1 MPLILRVKE
10 KIFYGWVMVVTC
22 LIVASTLWGIRF
34 SFGVFFK
41 SIGGEFGLDRTVT
54 SSLLSAYYLLCAV
67 FAVVGGWAVDKY
79 GPRIIFLL
87 MGLVTGLGLLLTSQA
102 NSLWQLF
109 LSYSLLLGI
118 ATGPSY
124 TAILSTVS
132 RWFEKKR
139 GLALGTVFS
148 GVALGTLVVAPFGAY
163 LISNLGWRMAYIV
176 LGLIAWLVVISLS
189 RVVRRDPSEVGA
201 LPDGRRLTSGRAEVA
216 INEKRLQPTDFSL
229 LQAFRTRSFWLLFVM
244 WVLLAF
250 CQTLVL
256 THVVP
261 HAIDMGVAAM
271 PAATI
276 LSVIGGCNI
285 VSGMLTGRVSDIVGR
300 KIPGIVCSLLLAGA
314 LVGLIWADELWM
326 LYLVAVVFGIAWG
339 GFGATTTALSADIF
353 GGRNLGVIMGALN
366 MAWCIGAAIGPFVGG
381 LVFDVSNSYS
391 MAFAIGAAI
400 MLVTA
405 LLMALTRREANA
417 GIE

>member
-1 MPLILRVKE
+1 
-10 KIFYGWVMVVTC
+10 MVVAC

-41 SIGGEFGLDRTVT
+41 SLESEFDLTRATT
-54 SSLLSAYYLLCAV
+54 SSLFSAYMLFCAI
-67 FAVVGGWAVDKY
+67 FAILGGWAVDRY
-79 GPRIIFLL
+79 GPRIIVLL
-87 MGLVTGLGLLLTSQA
+87 LGLFTGFSLLLASQT

-118 ATGPSY
+118 GTGPSY
-124 TAILSTVS
+124 TALLSTVS

-139 GLALGTVFS
+139 GFALGIVFS
-148 GVALGTLVVAPFGAY
+148 GVALGTIVVAPFAAY
-163 LISNLGWRMAYIV
+163 LISNLGWRKSYIV
-176 LGLIAWLVVISLS
+176 MGLVAWFVVIFLS
-189 RVVRRDPSEVGA
+189 RVIRRDPSEVGA
-201 LPDGRRLTSGRAEVA
+201 LPDGGRLKSGRAEVA
-216 INEKRLQPTDFSL
+216 SNEKRLQPNGFSL
-229 LQAFRTRSFWLLFVM
+229 LEAFRTRNFWLLFVV
-244 WVLLAF
+244 WVFLAF

-256 THVVP
+256 THIVP
-261 HAIDMGVAAM
+261 HSTYMGIATMKAAI
-271 PAATI
+271 I
-276 LSVIGGCNI
+276 LSMIGGFNI
-285 VSGMLTGRVSDIVGR
+285 LSSLLTGRVSDIVGR
-300 KIPGIVCSLLLAGA
+300 RIPGIVCALFLAVA
-314 LVGLIWADELWM
+314 MAGLIWAGELWK
-326 LYLVAVVFGIAWG
+326 LYLFAVVFGLAWG
-339 GFGATTTALSADIF
+339 GLGVTTTTLTADIF

-391 MAFAIGAAI
+391 RAFAIGAAI